1 METRPNEEYHELISE
16 LADQK
21 FVGKVTLHFQFG
33 NIEASEIYE
42 RNTKDEIKKRAAK
55 KGQKT
60 GKAIIAKPKQGST
73 TADQNQAI
81 LIKNRI

>member
-1 METRPNEEYHELISE
+1 MAITEGTIKTRPNEEYHELINE

-21 FVGKVTLHFQFG
+21 FIGKVTLHFQFG

-42 RNTKDEIKKRAAK
+42 RNTKEEIKNRTEK

-60 GKAIIAKPKQGST
+60 GKVIITKPK
-73 TADQNQAI
+73 
-81 LIKNRI
+81 

>member
-21 FVGKVTLHFQFG
+21 FIGKVTLHFQFG

-42 RNTKDEIKKRAAK
+42 RNTKEEIKKKLAK
-55 KGQKT
+55 KEQKI
-60 GKAIIAKPKQGST
+60 GRVIITKPKAT
-73 TADQNQAI
+73 
-81 LIKNRI
+81 K

>member
-42 RNTKDEIKKRAAK
+42 RNTKEELKKKLAKKTGKVVIIKRAASH
-55 KGQKT
+55 G
-60 GKAIIAKPKQGST
+60 
-73 TADQNQAI
+73 
-81 LIKNRI
+81 